1 MQIAAEIADLS
12 STLPYRVRTQAAA
25 YHVLLRRTEGE
36 PVVPPAFYH
45 APGHA
50 GLERVLGIT
59 ANMTLQELLYRKRV
73 SYESFDERKL
83 RRQLPSLYSLPVW
96 LPIEVPE
103 STKQWDGVNCGSDL
117 FVRGLKRFDIKATY
131 EALLRKRM
139 RFLTPGGRALRAP
152 GAGAHDHRCI
162 DSNPWKHEVRFATVP
177 SELRACGHFP
187 KLLDECEFY
196 DRGYEYHDFER
207 LLKRMG
213 YLLSSTVPECEARRK
228 HLIRFSSWWNDLRN
242 AAALDELCDEPLGI
256 FDARDWPE
264 GGETMAP
271 PRLLRTMREAK
282 ARRIRGPDVPFVH
295 LKSLPD
301 GPPLSV
307 IRSSH
312 ALADVANQLCNCAA
326 GYSSLVQRKECV
338 FVVARSPKDG
348 KPFALGEYAIP
359 ESMRFL
365 IAAEP
370 ASHADLEQYLCWSEI
385 REHSNKP
392 ASRET
397 RHLYES
403 YEPVIRKWWTTEVY
417 EE

>member
-1 MQIAAEIADLS
+1 
-12 STLPYRVRTQAAA
+12 
-25 YHVLLRRTEGE
+25 
-36 PVVPPAFYH
+36 
-45 APGHA
+45 
-50 GLERVLGIT
+50 
-59 ANMTLQELLYRKRV
+59 
-73 SYESFDERKL
+73 
-83 RRQLPSLYSLPVW
+83 
-96 LPIEVPE
+96 
-103 STKQWDGVNCGSDL
+103 
-117 FVRGLKRFDIKATY
+117 
-131 EALLRKRM
+131 M

-295 LKSLPD
+295 LESLPD

-326 GYSSLVQRKECV
+326 GYSSLVQRKRCV

-348 KPFALGEYAIP
+348 KPFALGEFRDIYAG
-359 ESMRFL
+359 R
-365 IAAEP
+365 
-370 ASHADLEQYLCWSEI
+370 QYLCWSEI

-417 EE
+417 EEKGKKRRRD